1 MSYIIA
7 DKLLKKFGKGDAA
20 VAAVTDISFQIGEG
34 DFVAI
39 MGESGAGKSTLLGIM
54 GAMNAPT
61 SGKLVVDDI
70 DIYGLGQ
77 EQRTDFRREFLGFI
91 FQSFHLVPYL
101 TVIENVMLPLA
112 VVKAGKKK
120 KRQMAEEALAQV
132 GLLEKARRLPN
143 QISGGEKERVAIAR
157 SIVNEPPILLADEPT
172 GNLDTKTTREIME
185 LLLRF
190 NQEGMTI
197 VMVTHSPACA
207 AYAQRVMRV
216 TDGRL
221 AEDDSKIRSIE
232 KWERNERK
240 RAPLIS
246 QDQKLMAGSLPTG

>member
-1 MSYIIA
+1 
-7 DKLLKKFGKGDAA
+7 
-20 VAAVTDISFQIGEG
+20 
-34 DFVAI
+34 
-39 MGESGAGKSTLLGIM
+39 
-54 GAMNAPT
+54 MNAPT

-70 DIYGLGQ
+70 DIYSLGQ

-101 TVIENVMLPLA
+101 NVIENVMLPLT

-132 GLLEKARRLPN
+132 GLFEKARRLPN

-197 VMVTHSPACA
+197 IMVTHSPACA
-207 AYAQRVMRV
+207 GYAQRIMRV

-221 AEDDSKIRSIE
+221 AEDDSKVRSIE

-240 RAPLIS
+240 RAPLLG
-246 QDQKLMAGSLPTG
+246 QDQQRMAGSLPIG